1 MATENI
7 SLNNADT
14 KQVTFDGQEVCFLH
28 IDGVEVWRKNP
39 SDVPNT
45 FIRRKQNGGDGRGTS
60 NTTIWNPGFGF
71 TSASQVTGFLNG
83 SHFTDNIGL
92 TGTFGEPHRRDIV
105 WRGCTLNS
113 TGGIKTIFASNG
125 TRSDYLSA
133 QSTSVEDDDDEG
145 DTERSWLLGNQGTI
159 FNCFTTYY
167 HSVNGLKVRNAAGFS
182 GTTYAAIHPFFR
194 NRSDVLIIANGVYI
208 DVNRLAQVSPEITGK
223 ACGETFA
230 KLSILATESGG
241 YGD

>member
-7 SLNNADT
+7 SLDNADT
-14 KQVTFDGQEVCFLH
+14 KQITFDGQEVCFLH

-39 SDVPNT
+39 SDVPDT
-45 FIRRKQNGGDGRGTS
+45 FIRRIQRGGDGNS

-83 SHFTDNIGL
+83 SHDTDNIGL
-92 TGTFGEPHRRDIV
+92 TDTYGSPDKRDIV

-125 TRSDYLSA
+125 TGSDFLSA
-133 QSTSVEDDDDEG
+133 QSGSIEDDDDEG
-145 DTERSWLLGNQGTI
+145 DTKRSWLLGNQGTI
-159 FNCFTTYY
+159 FNCFTIYEHSTY
-167 HSVNGLKVRNAAGFS
+167 GPRVRRAAGFS

-194 NRSDVLIIANGVYI
+194 NRSDVTIIANGVYM
-208 DVNRLAQVSPEITGK
+208 DVNRLGQVSPEITGK

-241 YGD
+241 YAD